1 MSEAPTPQ
9 IPTATPDQV
18 VAPHAAIVDR
28 VIRVSAV
35 VLRDRA
41 GRVLNVRKHG
51 TQAFMLPGGK
61 PEPGESAAHC
71 AAREV
76 AEELA
81 IELQPAT
88 LSLLGVFRTA
98 AANEPGFALEATVF
112 THEFVEAAL
121 GAAPLAEI
129 AEVAWLDPADPGA
142 GLAPHIAVAPLN
154 TEFVFPALLSA

>member
-1 MSEAPTPQ
+1 M
-9 IPTATPDQV
+9 
-18 VAPHAAIVDR
+18 
-28 VIRVSAV
+28 
-35 VLRDRA
+35 LRDRA
-41 GRVLNVRKHG
+41 GHVLNVRKRG

-61 PEPGESAAHC
+61 PEQGESAADC

-81 IELQPAT
+81 IGLDPAA

-112 THEFVEAAL
+112 IHDFVEAAL
-121 GAAPLAEI
+121 EASPLAEI
-129 AEVAWLDPADPGA
+129 AEIAWLNPADPHA
-142 GLAPHIAVAPLN
+142 GLAPDVAVAPLN